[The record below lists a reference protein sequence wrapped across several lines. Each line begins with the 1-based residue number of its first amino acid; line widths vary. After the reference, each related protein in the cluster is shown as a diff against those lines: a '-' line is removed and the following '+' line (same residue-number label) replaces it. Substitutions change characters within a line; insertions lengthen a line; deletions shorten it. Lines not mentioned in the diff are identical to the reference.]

1 MLLSWHTV
9 YLLSRDGSLL
19 ALLLMLSTAN
29 ASHIILSLAVTL
41 WMVEWVHGAFAR
53 FFFQYSSVRENYI
66 NNKDCEPNSAL
77 LQYTSKSCI
86 YCITLAVSDLLR
98 ALEVNC
104 MSCWLDGSFG
114 EYFFFSSF
122 LFPTPSQNPDF
133 LWKCYFFWGLFLSSQ
148 ENKNS
153 VSQSVK
159 RK

>member
-53 FFFQYSSVRENYI
+53 CFFQYSSVRENYI
-66 NNKDCEPNSAL
+66 NNNKDCEPNSAL

-114 EYFFFSSF
+114 EYFFFSFFFIPHPLPKSWFSMEMLFFLRTFSF
-122 LFPTPSQNPDF
+122 LPG
-133 LWKCYFFWGLFLSSQ
+133 K
-148 ENKNS
+148 
-153 VSQSVK
+153 
-159 RK
+159 